1 MVADWCHMSPLPT
14 VKSNCWVRLKNELYA
29 VSGDWIN
36 SYLPKGLDQ
45 GLVADKVL
53 SCTTLPKYDICIF
66 QDSEKFNSGCRQ
78 VIRSYRISKAAL
90 AEHADAEL
98 PRYIKRISEI
108 SQTQTTSESRG
119 YIREFKGK

>member
-1 MVADWCHMSPLPT
+1 MVLMSNDIYRYSTLEYLCSFFFVPLQVVARSLIGAICLLFT

-36 SYLPKGLDQ
+36 SYLLKGLDQ

-66 QDSEKFNSGCRQ
+66 QDSAHS
-78 VIRSYRISKAAL
+78 
-90 AEHADAEL
+90 
-98 PRYIKRISEI
+98 
-108 SQTQTTSESRG
+108 T
-119 YIREFKGK
+119 